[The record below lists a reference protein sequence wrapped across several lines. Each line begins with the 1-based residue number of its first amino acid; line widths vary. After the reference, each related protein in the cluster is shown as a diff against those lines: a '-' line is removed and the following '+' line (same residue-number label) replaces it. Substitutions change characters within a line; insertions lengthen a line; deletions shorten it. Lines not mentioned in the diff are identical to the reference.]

1 MYTTTE
7 LEEIVSQLTEKRN
20 QLLIALGET
29 NGMIAAYTRV
39 LKRLNTPRNS
49 EKVLI
54 GEEARP

>member
-1 MYTTTE
+1 MYTTAE

-29 NGMIAAYTRV
+29 SGMIAAYTQV

-49 EKVLI
+49 EEVQI
-54 GEEARP
+54 GGEARP